1 MRLGCGC
8 LIGVILIVVLVGGAG
23 WVTYQALQEPAL
35 PRITTTAADSQ
46 RAQEK
51 IYSIVARSGPRG
63 RPVALSE
70 PEVNAF
76 LDRNLVEAADVPLSE
91 LRVDLSQ
98 PERLRIAGRT
108 TLGALL
114 TEPPLSAVR
123 DVVPSSWLTRT
134 VWLQL
139 AATPRI
145 EKTNGR
151 RRYLRL
157 DVREFAVGRQRLP
170 ALPVRLM
177 LEPGTVRLLRWP
189 VPETIEEI
197 RIEPGRVVV
206 RPAS

>member
-8 LIGVILIVVLVGGAG
+8 LIGLALVAVLVGGTG
-23 WVTYQALQEPAL
+23 WVAYQSIQEPIL
-35 PRITTTAADSQ
+35 RPISTTAADSQ

-51 IYSIVARSGPRG
+51 IYSIVARSGGRG
-63 RPVALSE
+63 RPVELSE

-76 LDRNLVEAADVPLSE
+76 LARNLVEAADVPLSE

-98 PERLRIAGRT
+98 AARPRIAGRT

-123 DVVPSSWLTRT
+123 EVIPSSWLGRT
-134 VWLQL
+134 LWLQL
-139 AATPRI
+139 TAVPRV
-145 EKTNGR
+145 EKSNGR

-170 ALPVRLM
+170 ALLVRLL

-189 VPETIEEI
+189 LPDTIEDI
-197 RIEPGRVVV
+197 RIESGRVVV

>member
-23 WVTYQALQEPAL
+23 WFCYQTLQDPRLPA
-35 PRITTTAADSQ
+35 ITTTAADSQ

-51 IYSIVARSGPRG
+51 IYSIVSRSGPRG
-63 RPVALSE
+63 RPVELSE

-76 LDRNLVEAADVPLSE
+76 LARNLVDVADLPLTE

-98 PERLRIAGRT
+98 PERARIAGRT

-114 TEPPLSAVR
+114 TEPPLSAIR
-123 DVVPSSWLTRT
+123 DVIPSSWQGRT

-139 AATPRI
+139 AATPRV
-145 EKTNGR
+145 EKSDGR

-157 DVREFAVGRQRLP
+157 VVEEFAVGRQRLP
-170 ALPVRLM
+170 ALLVRLL

-189 VPETIEEI
+189 LPDTIEDV
-197 RIEPGRVVV
+197 RIDRGRVVV